1 LFDCVGSPGSGDYG
15 MEDMDGDNHQ
25 YMEGDMNDMEMDDY
39 DGEL

>member
-1 LFDCVGSPGSGDYG
+1 